1 MITFFGALK
10 LIMRLPGES
19 AKQYRD
25 VMTTILQKYFAGDP
39 SLLAEVEGN
48 AASNSVISLLA
59 RASLATGALHT
70 ASFVDDSL
78 DRKRKRD
85 LEDTQPHDLKVGV
98 VTKFATT
105 MDLINPNWREDT
117 RLRLKPED
125 WLKNAALNNGV
136 PAITNGDEYLAKS
149 VSVSQIAQEMGH
161 TNLKHGQ
168 LIKLGHAVARKY
180 RNKYD
185 EEPPVHRQWVDG
197 AERPVKS
204 YTERDRALIEEAIAE
219 ILN

>member
-105 MDLINPNWREDT
+105 MDLINPNWRRGYPSPPET
-117 RLRLKPED
+117 RGLAQERGAQQRCTCYHKWRRVPCQVRLREPD
-125 WLKNAALNNGV
+125 CSGNG
-136 PAITNGDEYLAKS
+136 A
-149 VSVSQIAQEMGH
+149 H
-161 TNLKHGQ
+161 
-168 LIKLGHAVARKY
+168 
-180 RNKYD
+180 
-185 EEPPVHRQWVDG
+185 
-197 AERPVKS
+197 
-204 YTERDRALIEEAIAE
+204 
-219 ILN
+219 